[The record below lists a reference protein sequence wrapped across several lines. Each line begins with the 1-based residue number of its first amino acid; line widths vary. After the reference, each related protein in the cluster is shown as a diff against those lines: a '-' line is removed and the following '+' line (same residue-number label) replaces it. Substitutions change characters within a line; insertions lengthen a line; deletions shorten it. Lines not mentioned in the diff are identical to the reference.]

1 MKTEK
6 EIVEYRNEIEKR
18 LIDSVNTEAMDAVKY
33 YQGVLRTLEW
43 IITGQDV

>member
-18 LIDSVNTEAMDAVKY
+18 LIDSVNTETMDAVKY

-43 IITGQDV
+43 MITGQDV